1 MTIELQG
8 NVAFKKK
15 DFRTAI
21 ECYSEAIQCDGNN
34 ATYYSNRA
42 AAYLAMCRFVYIYFL
57 FKHLFDL
64 QRRADNENMTFCG

>member
-1 MTIELQG
+1 MVELQG

-15 DFRTAI
+15 DFKTAI

-42 AAYLAMCRFVYIYFL
+42 AAYLAMCRFVYKCFSVDMHVCPL
-57 FKHLFDL
+57 ESF
-64 QRRADNENMTFCG
+64 